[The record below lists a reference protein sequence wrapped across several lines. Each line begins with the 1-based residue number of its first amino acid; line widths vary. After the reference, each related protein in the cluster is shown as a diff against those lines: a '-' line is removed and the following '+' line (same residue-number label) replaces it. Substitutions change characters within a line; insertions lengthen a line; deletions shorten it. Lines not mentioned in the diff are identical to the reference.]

1 MRTEKE
7 MFDLI
12 LGVANNDDRIRAVY
26 MNGSRANLNVPK
38 DIFQDYD
45 IVYVVE
51 ETATFLEDEN
61 WIDVFGELIIKQEP
75 CKLDKML
82 GIDIDFS
89 VSYNYLM
96 QFTDGNR
103 IDLTILTKEAM
114 LKSYLDDK
122 LTIPLLDKDNCLP
135 QIPKP
140 SDEDY
145 WVKKPTYEEF
155 YCCCNEFWW
164 VAPYTS
170 KGLWRREIIF
180 AMEMMNGYSRKELRK
195 MLSWYAGI
203 RTDFSLSVGKK
214 EKYLDKYLPS
224 DVWDNFL
231 KTYKLGDY
239 DSTWEALITMCELF
253 DMVANF
259 VSKSLGYE
267 YNSDEAN
274 KSFEFIKHTRQLSRD
289 AKEIY

>member
-12 LGVANNDDRIRAVY
+12 LDVASNDDRIRAVY
-26 MNGSRANLNVPK
+26 MNGSRANPNVPK

-51 ETATFLEDEN
+51 ETATFLEDKN

-224 DVWDNFL
+224 DMWDKFL
-231 KTYKLGDY
+231 KTYNMGDY

-253 DMVANF
+253 NEVANF
-259 VSKSLGYE
+259 VSESLGYE
-267 YNSDEAN
+267 YNCDEAD
-274 KSFEFIKHTRQLSRD
+274 KSFEFIKHTRQLSSD

>member
-12 LGVANNDDRIRAVY
+12 LDVASNDDRIRAVY
-26 MNGSRANLNVPK
+26 MNGSRANPNVPK

-51 ETATFLEDEN
+51 ETATFLEDKN

-195 MLSWYAGI
+195 MFSWYAGI

-224 DVWDNFL
+224 DMWDKFL
-231 KTYKLGDY
+231 KTYNMGDY

-253 DMVANF
+253 NEVANF
-259 VSKSLGYE
+259 VSESLGYE
-267 YNSDEAN
+267 YNCDEAD
-274 KSFEFIKHTRQLSRD
+274 KSFEFIKHTRQLPRD